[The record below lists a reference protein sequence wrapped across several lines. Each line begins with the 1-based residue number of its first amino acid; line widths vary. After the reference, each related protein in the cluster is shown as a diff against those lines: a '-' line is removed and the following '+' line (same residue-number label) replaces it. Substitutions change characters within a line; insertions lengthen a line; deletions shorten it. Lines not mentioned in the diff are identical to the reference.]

1 MIDNSNGKVIH
12 KGQMD
17 RENRLMGITVI
28 DDVSW
33 DDAVMKE

>member
-1 MIDNSNGKVIH
+1 MIENSNGKIILQ
-12 KGQMD
+12 GQMD
-17 RENRLMGITVI
+17 RENKMMGVTVL